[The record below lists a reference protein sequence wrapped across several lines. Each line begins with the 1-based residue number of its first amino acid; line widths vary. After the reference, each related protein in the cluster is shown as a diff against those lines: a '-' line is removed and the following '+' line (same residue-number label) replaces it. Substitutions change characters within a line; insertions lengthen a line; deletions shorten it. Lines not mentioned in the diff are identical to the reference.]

1 MHHGCHKSRI
11 SSGSISAIHVP
22 VLVGNRPRF
31 GGWFI
36 QMAWDEMKMLGSLTK
51 SNGIHAIAS
60 PDLFHEITGFANSAP
75 QIRSLGRREIHEA
88 GSVPW

>member
-1 MHHGCHKSRI
+1 MI
-11 SSGSISAIHVP
+11 SSGPISAINVR
-22 VLVGNRPRF
+22 VQVGNRPRF

-60 PDLFHEITGFANSAP
+60 PDLFHEITGIANSAP
-75 QIRSLGRREIHEA
+75 PIRSLSRREIHGA
-88 GSVPW
+88 GTVPS